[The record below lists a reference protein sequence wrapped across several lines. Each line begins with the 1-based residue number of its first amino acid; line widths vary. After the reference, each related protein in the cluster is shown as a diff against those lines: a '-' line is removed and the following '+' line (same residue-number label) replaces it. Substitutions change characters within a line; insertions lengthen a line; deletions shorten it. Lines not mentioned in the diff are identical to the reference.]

1 MSRNP
6 MKSRLLHGISL
17 AALGAGLSACAT
29 GDLKPVASTEVGAYY
44 ASHAYTLYYQGPAK
58 SPALMVLD
66 TAGGLEMRRAGWD
79 KAGPAEA
86 KAMLARA
93 LKGGG
98 AFQTMNYTDA
108 NGKKRSEAVL
118 YVDGVKGEASYDF
131 KPDPKAGTFTLSETA
146 SFVDGGGGGGGY

>member
-6 MKSRLLHGISL
+6 MKSRLLHGQ
-17 AALGAGLSACAT
+17 AGLSACAT

-86 KAMLARA
+86 KAMLAWA

-118 YVDGVKGEASYDF
+118 YANRVKDDTSYDF
-131 KPDPKAGTFTLSETA
+131 RPDPAAGTFTLSPSTA
-146 SFVDGGGGGGGY
+146 SGGGNGGGNGGGY